1 MKEICYLEL
10 MLQKRRHVV
19 FGLFLCLLS
28 LNLVKGQETS
38 QQVLQQK
45 KPYSVSV
52 GIRQGYDDN
61 IYTSSTNEKGSF
73 TTGIQPS
80 FLINYPLDQTLL
92 SGRYTFDSL
101 YYWDREGDGWD
112 LSHEL
117 VGRINHS
124 VSERFNLDLRE
135 RFRYAQNPE
144 ILDSASAL
152 QRNGNY
158 INNTA
163 SLQGSFQWT
172 PKFSTVTTY
181 TNDLYDYEDEITKQT
196 NNNMSQTVNQD
207 LRFLIDPTV
216 TIVTGGIFQDVSYEY
231 ADRSFNVYTGNVGA
245 DWTLSPQVTISGRV
259 GGQYFDPGDGGSGS
273 TSPYGSLGMNWVLG
287 ARSSLSLNYS
297 HSLSQ
302 TDIAT
307 AYAQESDTITST
319 FKYQWT
325 PRFSTSL
332 QGLYTFGSYTTETDI
347 PNSGMGDYE
356 ENVATL
362 TLGATYK
369 LNEWLDLDA
378 SYTFT
383 NVSNDTI
390 RDREYTRNQISLG
403 LRGTY

>member
-10 MLQKRRHVV
+10 MLRKRRHVV
-19 FGLFLCLLS
+19 FGLFLCFLS

-52 GIRQGYDDN
+52 GLRQGYDDN
-61 IYTSSTNEKGSF
+61 IYTSSNNQKGSM

-172 PKFSTVTTY
+172 PKFGTVTTY

-245 DWTLSPQVTISGRV
+245 DWTVSPQVTVSGRV

-273 TSPYGSLGMNWVLG
+273 TSPYGSLGLNWILG
-287 ARSSLSLNYS
+287 ARSSLSANYS

-307 AYAQESDTITST
+307 SYAQETDTITST

-332 QGLYTFGSYTTETDI
+332 QGLYTFGSYTTEMEI

-383 NVSNDTI
+383 NVADDTN

-403 LRGTY
+403 IRGTY

>member
-19 FGLFLCLLS
+19 FGLFLCFLS
-28 LNLVKGQETS
+28 LNVVKGQETS

-61 IYTSSTNEKGSF
+61 IYTSSTDEKASF

-101 YYWDREGDGWD
+101 YYWDRPGSGWD

-124 VSERFNLDLRE
+124 VSERLNLDVRE

-144 ILDSASAL
+144 IMDSASTL

-172 PKFSTVTTY
+172 PKFGTVTTY
-181 TNDLYDYEDEITKQT
+181 TNDYYNYEDETTKLT

-231 ADRSFNVYTGNVGA
+231 ADRNYNVYTGNVGA
-245 DWTLSPQVTISGRV
+245 DWTVSPQVTVTGRI

-273 TSPYGSLGMNWVLG
+273 ASPYGTLGATWALG
-287 ARSSLSLNYS
+287 ARSSIDANYT
-297 HSLSQ
+297 HSMSQ

-307 AYAQESDTITST
+307 SYAQETDSISMT

-332 QGLYTFGSYTTETDI
+332 QGMYTFGSYTTEMSVPGAGT
-347 PNSGMGDYE
+347 GDFE

-369 LNEWLDLDA
+369 INEWLNADT
-378 SYTFT
+378 SYSFT
-383 NVSNDTI
+383 NVSDDQN
-390 RDREYTRNQISLG
+390 RGREYTRNQISIG

>member
-1 MKEICYLEL
+1 
-10 MLQKRRHVV
+10 MLQRKRLVAL
-19 FGLFLCLLS
+19 GLIFCLLQVVA
-28 LNLVKGQETS
+28 VKAQETS

-52 GIRQGYDDN
+52 GLRQGYDDN
-61 IYTSSTNEKGSF
+61 IYTAPSDEKSSW

-80 FLINYPLDQTLL
+80 FLINYPMDQTLF

-101 YYWDREGDGWD
+101 YYWDRPGDGWD

-124 VSERFNLDLRE
+124 VSERLNFDLRE

-144 ILDSASAL
+144 IMDSASTL

-163 SLQGSFQWT
+163 SLQGSYQWT
-172 PKFSTVTTY
+172 PKFGTVTTY
-181 TNDLYDYEDEITKQT
+181 TNDLYDYEDYTTKQT

-231 ADRSFNVYTGNVGA
+231 ANRNFQIYTGNVGA
-245 DWTLSPQVTISGRV
+245 DWSVSPQVTVTGRV

-273 TSPYGSLGMNWVLG
+273 TSPYGSLGLNWVLG
-287 ARSSLSLNYS
+287 ARSSANVNYT
-297 HSLSQ
+297 HSISE
-302 TDIAT
+302 TDIGT
-307 AYAQESDTITST
+307 SYAQETDTINTS

-325 PRFSTSL
+325 PRFATTL
-332 QGLYTFGSYTTETDI
+332 QGIYTFGSYSSDLSL
-347 PNSGMGDYE
+347 PGQASSFE
-356 ENVATL
+356 ENVASVS
-362 TLGATYK
+362 LGATFK
-369 LNEWLDLDA
+369 LNEWLDLD
-378 SYTFT
+378 SNYTFT
-383 NVSNDTI
+383 NVADTDN
-390 RDREYTRNQISLG
+390 RGREYTRNQINFG
-403 LRGTY
+403 IRGTY

>member
-1 MKEICYLEL
+1 MEL

-19 FGLFLCLLS
+19 FGLFLCFLS

-61 IYTSSTNEKGSF
+61 IYTSSNNEKGSF

-124 VSERFNLDLRE
+124 VSERLNLDVRE

-172 PKFSTVTTY
+172 PKFGTVTTY
-181 TNDLYDYEDEITKQT
+181 TNDLYDYEDQITKQT

-216 TIVTGGIFQDVSYEY
+216 TIVTGGIFQNVSYEY
-231 ADRSFNVYTGNVGA
+231 ADRSYNVYTGNVGA
-245 DWTLSPQVTISGRV
+245 DWTLSPQVTVTGRV

-273 TSPYGSLGMNWVLG
+273 TSPYGSLGLNWVLG
-287 ARSSLSLNYS
+287 ARSNLSVKYS

-307 AYAQESDTITST
+307 AYAQEADTITST
-319 FKYQWT
+319 FSYQWT

-332 QGLYTFGSYTTETDI
+332 QGLYTFGSYTTQTDI

-378 SYTFT
+378 SYRFT
-383 NVSNDTI
+383 NVANDTL

-403 LRGTY
+403 IRGTY